1 MFNFFIWVLLPL
13 IIVGGVVF
21 VVLSVSLS
29 KFYHGFPK
37 SLAAGFRWC
46 WWECTHCGHKEG
58 NVPPDDV
65 LKWHHEMFEK

>member
-1 MFNFFIWVLLPL
+1 MIKGKDCPTCGSEMGHN
-13 IIVGGVVF
+13 
-21 VVLSVSLS
+21 S
-29 KFYHGFPK
+29 
-37 SLAAGFRWC
+37 AAQFRWC